1 MCWNETKLS
10 NLYSYTVSCDINLCE
25 IPYNDDRS
33 ECSPLP
39 LQKRREEK

>member
-1 MCWNETKLS
+1 MIATNNRCNRYK
-10 NLYSYTVSCDINLCE
+10 VSCDIKDMCE

-39 LQKRREEK
+39 LQKKREEK